1 MELVKAVMFVKQI
14 HAMHSFFTL
23 ARNNAFFMC
32 IDRTCS
38 NSNGWFVIVVRTCI
52 NLNILLIKLLE
63 FALFKMFSKFFF
75 LLFIY

>member
-38 NSNGWFVIVVRTCI
+38 NLNGLSI
-52 NLNILLIKLLE
+52 NLFNFLNSSCKIYIKQVS
-63 FALFKMFSKFFF
+63 FSHK
-75 LLFIY
+75 IRVY